1 MGSSPLSEDLPY
13 WQVNIPVDQRT
24 EACPDF
30 LLNVNDKDRGI
41 ISTRQEDYAL
51 MTWPEVRT
59 LVADNQLQL
68 FQRTPLALRRYL
80 DYGWGLKKT
89 YGSAVNFVLQERLRW
104 DPEELAVKAV
114 QTANKTPDFSQT
126 DDVTVLCNDWPY
138 GLDERIVHLVVW
150 TKFALPD
157 DPATG
162 DLTDDARAA
171 IEAYVQQTFRA
182 ELPADSVV
190 WFKNWKSLKSVL
202 LVEHFH
208 VMIFDPPAAF
218 IDRITNGDVPLSK
231 RLEAEGK

>member
-1 MGSSPLSEDLPY
+1 MTTSPPPEDLPY
-13 WQVNIPVDQRT
+13 WQVNIPVAQRT
-24 EACPDF
+24 PTCPDF
-30 LLNVNDKDRGI
+30 LLNINAKDQGI

-51 MTWPEVRT
+51 MSWPEVRA
-59 LVADNQLQL
+59 LIAANELQR

-80 DYGWGLKKT
+80 AYGWGLKQQ

-104 DPEELAVKAV
+104 TAEELAARAE
-114 QTANKTPDFSQT
+114 QSAGSAPDFSQPS
-126 DDVTVLCNDWPY
+126 DLKVLYNDWPY

-157 DPATG
+157 DSATG

-182 ELPADSVV
+182 VLPPDSVI
-190 WFKNWKSLKSVL
+190 WFKNWRSLKSVL

-208 VMIFDPPAAF
+208 VMLFDPPANFVA
-218 IDRITNGDVPLSK
+218 RITNGDVPLSK
-231 RLEAEGK
+231 RLEEEGK